1 MACPFLAAPA
11 AERATAGL
19 GAPMIGVLQGFA
31 VLAAVIGLGA
41 LLAHVR
47 LLGEASQQMLAK
59 LAFFVA
65 SPALMVTVMA
75 EADVGELFSATL
87 LVTALA
93 LVAPSV
99 VFLAIARWRFRRPVP
114 ETVIG
119 TLCSMYVNAGNLGL
133 PIAAYV
139 LGDASL
145 VAPVLLLQ
153 LIVLQPVAL
162 AIMDRS
168 TAVAGTS
175 RRALTVRTVTNP
187 LLLGALVGLA
197 LALTGWQLPMI
208 LAEPVSLIGGMA
220 VPSML
225 LAYGVSLRVGPRPG
239 KGVSMSEVG
248 TAVVCKLII
257 QPVSA
262 YLIGLAFGLDG
273 ATLFAA
279 VVLAALPTA
288 QNIFVHAVR
297 YNRGVVLARDS
308 IFLSTVLC
316 PIALL
321 IIAALLT

>member
-1 MACPFLAAPA
+1 M
-11 AERATAGL
+11 TA
-19 GAPMIGVLQGFA
+19 VLQGFA
-31 VLAAVIGLGA
+31 VLGAIIALGA

-47 LLGEASQQMLAK
+47 LLGEESQQMLAK

-65 SPALMVTVMA
+65 SPALMITVMA
-75 EADVGELFSATL
+75 DADVATLFSLNLAVTSAAVVVSGSTFL
-87 LVTALA
+87 LISRLWFKRA
-93 LVAPSV
+93 
-99 VFLAIARWRFRRPVP
+99 VP

-119 TLCSMYVNAGNLGL
+119 TLSSMYVNAGNLGL

-153 LIVLQPVAL
+153 LIVLQPLAL
-162 AIMDRS
+162 AVLDRS
-168 TAVAGTS
+168 TAAAGTS

-197 LALTGWQLPMI
+197 LALTGWEMPMV
-208 LAEPVSLIGGMA
+208 LAEPVNLIAGMA

-225 LAYGVSLRVGPRPG
+225 LAYGVSLRVGPRAG
-239 KGVSMSEVG
+239 RGVGMIEVG
-248 TAVVCKLII
+248 TTVFLKLII

-262 YLIGLAFGLDG
+262 FLIGWAVGLDE
-273 ATLFAA
+273 ASLFAV
-279 VVLAALPTA
+279 VVLAALPAA
-288 QNIFVHAVR
+288 QNVFVHAVR

-316 PIALL
+316 PVALL
-321 IIAALLT
+321 VIAGLLT